1 MTGPETGFLLLTSQ
15 LGNPERKPLTTA
27 QMRILSGRVKSAV
40 KAEADRQMQESD
52 LVALG
57 YSREMAGRILR
68 LLEDEQ
74 LLRHYCSRGERQG
87 CRPLT
92 WLTEGYPTRVRNR
105 LRNEAP
111 GCLWYKGDLSILSQ
125 PKVALVGSRDI
136 REENRRFA
144 KSIGRQAA
152 RQGYVLVS
160 GNARGAD
167 QAAQNAC
174 LQAGGKVICV
184 VADRL
189 EEKPAKENVL
199 YISEDG
205 FDQDFSAQRAI
216 SRNRLIHTLPDV
228 TFVAQANL
236 HTGGTWDGTA
246 KNLHFCWSRVYCF
259 DDGSSASVELIQMGA
274 EGIQEYEL
282 ENFDILHRQDM
293 GFLAQWEEMT

>member
-1 MTGPETGFLLLTSQ
+1 LTGPETGFLLLTSQ

-40 KAEADRQMQESD
+40 KAEADRQMQEND

-68 LLEDEQ
+68 LLEEEQ

-105 LRNEAP
+105 LRDEAP

-125 PKVALVGSRDI
+125 PKVALVGRRDI
-136 REENRRFA
+136 REENRCYA
-144 KSIGRQAA
+144 KSVGRQAA

-167 QAAQNAC
+167 QAAQRAA
-174 LQAGGKVICV
+174 LEAGGQVISV
-184 VADRL
+184 VADSLQKQPLRR
-189 EEKPAKENVL
+189 NVL
-199 YISEDG
+199 WLSLDD
-205 FDQDFSAQRAI
+205 FDQGFSVQRALR
-216 SRNRLIHTLPDV
+216 RNHIIHTLADLTIAV
-228 TFVAQANL
+228 QCTL
-236 HTGGTWDGTA
+236 EKGGTWDGVCA
-246 KNLHFCWSRVYCF
+246 NLQYAWNPVCIFA
-259 DDGSSASVELIQMGA
+259 DGSDAAI
-274 EGIQEYEL
+274 EL
-282 ENFDILHRQDM
+282 ENRGVQSIAGNDLQNLARLLRRNPN
-293 GFLAQWEEMT
+293 FLQE